1 MRSQRAAVI
10 LAALAPLACRGPKE
24 PAPADA
30 AAVAPA
36 IAGQGATSTPTAPP
50 TPPGERVA
58 PAPQGEAA
66 ALAPSPAVPPQAAA
80 PKAAAPTPAPT
91 IAGATGTVAPAP
103 GAPGAPTTA
112 PPPAPVRA
120 CVAVTGSARE
130 PLAPGG
136 QYVVDPASSFELE
149 LAAAVPDARLEL
161 LDASEALVPSRGAR
175 ELGATTRLTLAPA
188 EPLQP
193 SARYVLRVYGAAS
206 RELHSADGTA
216 YAPVALAVIA
226 AGDPPPAPPPK
237 PKRRHRR

>member
-1 MRSQRAAVI
+1 MRSLRAAAI
-10 LAALAPLACRGPKE
+10 LAAFVLLSCRGPKE

-36 IAGQGATSTPTAPP
+36 MAGQGGTSAPKDPPTAP
-50 TPPGERVA
+50 GERAA
-58 PAPQGEAA
+58 PAAQAEAA
-66 ALAPSPAVPPQAAA
+66 TPAPSPAAPPPTAAA
-80 PKAAAPTPAPT
+80 TTASGT
-91 IAGATGTVAPAP
+91 GAVAPAP
-103 GAPGAPTTA
+103 GAPGAPTAAPPTAAAA
-112 PPPAPVRA
+112 PPPVPVRA
-120 CVAVTGSARE
+120 CAAVTGSARE

-175 ELGATTRLTLAPA
+175 EVGATTRLTLAPA
-188 EPLQP
+188 EALHP

-206 RELHSADGTA
+206 RELHAADGTA

-226 AGDPPPAPPPK
+226 AGDPPPAPPTK